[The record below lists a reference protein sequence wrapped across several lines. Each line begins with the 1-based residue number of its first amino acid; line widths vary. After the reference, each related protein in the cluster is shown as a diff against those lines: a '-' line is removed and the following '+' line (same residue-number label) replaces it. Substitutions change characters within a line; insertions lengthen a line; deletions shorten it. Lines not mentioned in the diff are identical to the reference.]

1 MFSSI
6 LKPPKKIPLGG
17 EILHLFSSARA
28 EWLVFPVIDYR
39 PYHPPP
45 LKLGTQRG
53 GDATAL
59 DKGSLSVCSQ
69 RYNFRPLLYMKGTAE
84 GSLSSVM
91 STLVMQLLPCTE

>member
-28 EWLVFPVIDYR
+28 EWLVFSVIDYR
-39 PYHPPP
+39 HYHPPTPRPP

-59 DKGSLSVCSQ
+59 DKGLS
-69 RYNFRPLLYMKGTAE
+69 
-84 GSLSSVM
+84 GSAASAIIPDHFH
-91 STLVMQLLPCTE
+91 T